1 MKEIIHNSWQN
12 VLSAEF
18 EKPYYQELRE
28 FLKKEYQ
35 TQTIYPDMYHL
46 FSALELTPFEEVKV
60 VIMDPIKHTD

>member
-1 MKEIIHNSWQN
+1 MKEIIHNSWQT

-35 TQTIYPDMYHL
+35 KHKRFIQICIIY
-46 FSALELTPFEEVKV
+46 FQR
-60 VIMDPIKHTD
+60 